1 MITTKTLYKVPYRIG
16 DNGLFGIPFGI
27 WCTENIKCRD
37 MTLEDAMLNSKC
49 ISNRI
54 IDESIKDLLI
64 FTFYDAVNYGG
75 EKDEFLEVEYEELI
89 AGCEPIEMVAYE

>member
-16 DNGLFGIPFGI
+16 DFGLFGMPAGI
-27 WCTENIKCRD
+27 WCTENIECRD
-37 MTLEDAMLNSKC
+37 MTLEDAMANSKC
-49 ISNRI
+49 ISNCI
-54 IDESIKDLLI
+54 IDESIKNLLI

-89 AGCEPIEMVAYE
+89 AGCKPIEVVVYE